1 MTIRLSIIIPVY
13 NSKTYLKECLNSICQ
28 QVRQDVEIILINDCS
43 TDGSIKICK
52 KFSEKYNFI
61 RLINLKENRGVAYC
75 RNIGIKIA
83 TGEYICFV
91 DSDDKLSEGSINNVL
106 YHIRIFYGKEIFV
119 LRYID
124 SRNKKVSDLNID
136 KNYIFDLRG
145 YINKEI
151 SNLNIKN
158 IENIE
163 KDTFS
168 EKDFFYSY
176 RRSCLNKEQDYG
188 RCISVIL
195 MT

>member
-124 SRNKKVSDLNID
+124 SRNKKVSDLNFD
-136 KNYIFDLRG
+136 KN
-145 YINKEI
+145 E
-151 SNLNIKN
+151 
-158 IENIE
+158 
-163 KDTFS
+163 
-168 EKDFFYSY
+168 
-176 RRSCLNKEQDYG
+176 
-188 RCISVIL
+188 
-195 MT
+195 